1 MSSKI
6 IGIDVDTD
14 RTHLLQDWTV
24 RYGTDAL
31 IFNCQAETI
40 SHSIEQCENAYPL
53 HNIVSAS
60 LDALTGTNSVIV
72 ALPAAFQLMVDGSP
86 RSGPW
91 FVTVDKTTGDL
102 APDLMIGDVACYQSY
117 DEARQAL
124 DFNRAEY
131 AKESARTAQPS
142 QDSPRQSDDD
152 AKRARISAAG
162 YTIQSHGIGTAM
174 EGWWALLPGET
185 EFHAAEE
192 GENQNYLGFF
202 SNEQD
207 LLDELDG
214 SLTDNALSQGKLY
227 KDETGYTVEINAIDT
242 ENVTFARQ
250 GGGFVVTL
258 PRTEFEAK
266 YKLTQVPEFNLI
278 RVKAEWLPDDLEL
291 YAYSQ
296 EMRWNGWAMP
306 WFELA
311 AAKTLLD
318 YIPELRWNAELD
330 EFRLRPGEPED
341 AWTGGNVQIGN
352 RTLHLYPIGAGS
364 WCWEQERAIP
374 TLDETIALMKKEIVL
389 DVRGRRVPMDVKTF
403 SGLHAYVDANEY
415 GQFCVDGV
423 ADAMIAY
430 FGGRDEHEG
439 MPDRML
445 EYINAAQDAIN
456 EWLGAGGLLAE
467 IGQLADDE
475 RAKLATDGALLRERK
490 EPHALVGQPLTGE
503 DSPSAIDSSSSKT
516 AIDIVLAVCNDFDGN
531 GIYSVGTS
539 SALRAMAVHW
549 QQHIAQ
555 GDNPK
560 VISDDLDEMRN
571 QLEVMRAEIMR
582 RIAERTPT

>member
-1 MSSKI
+1 MSSKN
-6 IGIDVDTD
+6 IGRDADTD

-31 IFNCQAETI
+31 IFNCQAENIGHAI
-40 SHSIEQCENAYPL
+40 SQCANAYPGDT
-53 HNIVSAS
+53 IVSAF

-91 FVTVDKTTGDL
+91 FVIVDKTTGDL
-102 APDLMIGDVACYQSY
+102 APDLVIGDVACYQSY

-124 DFNRAEY
+124 DFNLTEY

-162 YTIQSHGIGTAM
+162 YTIQSQGIGTAM

-207 LLDELDG
+207 LLDELDD
-214 SLTDNALSQGKLY
+214 SLTDNALSSSKLY
-227 KDETGYTVEINAIDT
+227 TDETGYTVEISAMDM
-242 ENVTFARQ
+242 ENVAFARQ
-250 GGGFVVTL
+250 GGGLLVTM
-258 PRTEFEAK
+258 PRKEFEAK
-266 YKLTQVPEFNLI
+266 FKPTTVPEFSLI
-278 RVKAEWLPDDLEL
+278 GVKAEWLPDDLKV

-296 EMRWNGWAMP
+296 GLRWNGWAMP
-306 WFELA
+306 RFELSA
-311 AAKTLLD
+311 ALKLLE
-318 YIPELRWNAELD
+318 YIPELRWNSARD
-330 EFRLRPGEPED
+330 EFRLQPGEPED
-341 AWTGGNVQIGN
+341 VWTGEDVQVGN

-364 WCWEQERAIP
+364 WCWDQERAIP
-374 TLDETIALMKKEIVL
+374 TLDETIALMKKEILL

-403 SGLHAYVDANEY
+403 SDLHAYVDANEY
-415 GQFCVDGV
+415 GEFCVDSV

-445 EYINAAQDAIN
+445 EYINAAQNAIN
-456 EWLGAGGLLAE
+456 EWLAAGGLLTE
-467 IGQLADDE
+467 IGQLADVE
-475 RAKLATDGALLRERK
+475 RAKLETDGALLRERK
-490 EPHALVGQPLTGE
+490 APHPLVGQSFTGE
-503 DSPSAIDSSSSKT
+503 GTPSAIDSSNSKT

-539 SALRAMAVHW
+539 AALRAMAVHW
-549 QQHIAQ
+549 QHHIAQ

-582 RIAERTPT
+582 RIA